1 MMALF
6 GFLRIIPIGAWK
18 WLAAIA
24 AALAAVWFVYHR
36 GELHERGKW
45 EAVRAANNLYAAQVG
60 QRRAEATTT
69 VLTRYIDR
77 VRTVRGKSETITKE
91 VPIYVN
97 QNDDHRCIINNGF
110 VRLHNAA
117 AANELPSST
126 SGTNEAPASVALST
140 VAETVAENY
149 GTCHETAAQ
158 LEALQEWVRA
168 QEGVK

>member
-1 MMALF
+1 MMAIF
-6 GFLRIIPIGAWK
+6 GFLRIIPIGVWK
-18 WLAAIA
+18 WLAAIT
-24 AALAAVWFVYHR
+24 AALAAVWFVYHK

-45 EAVRAANNLYAAQVG
+45 EALQAANNLYAAQVG
-60 QRRAEATTT
+60 QRRAEATTRVVT
-69 VLTRYIDR
+69 QYVDR
-77 VRTVRGKSETITKE
+77 VRAVRGKSETITKE

-117 AANELPSST
+117 ATNELPSST
-126 SGTNEAPASVALST
+126 SGANEAPASVALST

-149 GTCHETAAQ
+149 GTCHENAAQ

-168 QEGVK
+168 QEVVK

>member
-45 EAVRAANNLYAAQVG
+45 EAVQAANNLHAAQVG
-60 QRRAEATTT
+60 QKRAEVTTT
-69 VLTRYIDR
+69 VLTRYVDR
-77 VRTVRGKSETITKE
+77 VRAVRGKSETITKE

-110 VRLHNAA
+110 IRLHNAA

-126 SGTNEAPASVALST
+126 SGANEAPTSVALST
-140 VAETVAENY
+140 VAKTVAENY
-149 GTCHETAAQ
+149 GTCHENAAQ

>member
-1 MMALF
+1 MMAIF
-6 GFLRIIPIGAWK
+6 GVFRLIPIGAWK

-36 GELHERGKW
+36 GELHERSKW
-45 EAVRAANNLYAAQVG
+45 EAVQAANNLHAAQVG

-77 VRTVRGKSETITKE
+77 VRTVRGQSRTITKE

-117 AANELPSST
+117 AANELPGST
-126 SGTNEAPASVALST
+126 SGANEAPASVTLST
-140 VAETVAENY
+140 VAGTVAENY
-149 GTCHETAAQ
+149 GTCHENAAQ
-158 LEALQEWVRA
+158 LEALQDWVRA

>member
-1 MMALF
+1 MAILGLF
-6 GFLRIIPIGAWK
+6 RLIPIGAWK
-18 WLAAIA
+18 WLAAIT
-24 AALAAVWFVYHR
+24 AALAAVWFVYHK

-45 EAVRAANNLYAAQVG
+45 ETVQAANALHAAQVG
-60 QRRAEATTT
+60 QKRAEVTTT

-77 VRTVRGKSETITKE
+77 VRTVRVKSETITKE
-91 VPIYVN
+91 VPIYVTKT
-97 QNDDHRCIINNGF
+97 DDSRCVVNNGF

-117 AANELPSST
+117 AANELPGST
-126 SGTNEAPASVALST
+126 SGANESPASVALST

-149 GTCHETAAQ
+149 GTCHENAAQ